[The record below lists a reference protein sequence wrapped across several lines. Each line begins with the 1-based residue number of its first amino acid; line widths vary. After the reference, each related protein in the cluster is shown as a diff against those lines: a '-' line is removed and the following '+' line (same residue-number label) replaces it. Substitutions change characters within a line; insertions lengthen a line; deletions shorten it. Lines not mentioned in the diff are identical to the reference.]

1 MKAMINHSYLWY
13 IPIPL
18 IDGNSG
24 GGFLITALPCFAI
37 VFRTMP
43 HVQKII
49 ILESLHGFSI

>member
-1 MKAMINHSYLWY
+1 MINHSYLWY